1 MSTQARKR
9 TSERERARAR
19 ARTRQRERANERQRQ
34 RQRDREGEGG
44 GRGACAPAEPMFAV
58 SDEADSDRL
67 STLVDHACPET
78 LSSHT
83 CDSFVDAYSACTQT
97 RKVLS
102 LLPPRR
108 CISVSTPDPHLGC

>member
-1 MSTQARKR
+1 MQTLAGTSTYVRDGERGQAND
-9 TSERERARAR
+9 
-19 ARTRQRERANERQRQ
+19 RQRQTETETERQRGW
-34 RQRDREGEGG
+34 GEGG
-44 GRGACAPAEPMFAV
+44 GACAPAEPMFAV

-108 CISVSTPDPHLGC
+108 CISVSTPDPHLGS